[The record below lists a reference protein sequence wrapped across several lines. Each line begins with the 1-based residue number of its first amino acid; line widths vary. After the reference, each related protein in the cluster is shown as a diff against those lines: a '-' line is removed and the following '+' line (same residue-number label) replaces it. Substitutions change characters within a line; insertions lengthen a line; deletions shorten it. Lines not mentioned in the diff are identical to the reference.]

1 MTTVFLMMMMMMVI
15 SASARPLPAHNL
27 SRPEFHQ
34 NVTAD
39 FTGYFRSN
47 NTGNY
52 SSVSSSTNALPQQKD
67 DFRPNNT
74 GNHSS
79 ISPATAGFYSINC
92 VLPTCQTANLGSS
105 LQTGDK
111 TAGSLTSDP
120 FGNGKK

>member
-39 FTGYFRSN
+39 FTG
-47 NTGNY
+47 
-52 SSVSSSTNALPQQKD
+52 

>member
-1 MTTVFLMMMMMMVI
+1 MTTVFLMMMMMVI

-39 FTGYFRSN
+39 FTGDFRSN

-52 SSVSSSTNALPQQKD
+52 SSISPATNALPQQKD

-74 GNHSS
+74 GNDSPV
-79 ISPATAGFYSINC
+79 SPATVQQVYC
-92 VLPTCQTANLGSS
+92 VLPTCLTANLGSS

>member
-1 MTTVFLMMMMMMVI
+1 MTTVFLMMMMVI

-47 NTGNY
+47 NTGND
-52 SSVSSSTNALPQQKD
+52 SSVSSSMNALPQQKD
-67 DFRPNNT
+67 DFRSNNT
-74 GNHSS
+74 GNHSPV
-79 ISPATAGFYSINC
+79 SPATAHRQVYC
-92 VLPTCQTANLGSS
+92 VLPTCLTANLGSS

-111 TAGSLTSDP
+111 KAGSLTSDP